1 MLKSQELK
9 NDFVELQQR
18 IQALVDAEQEVPADM
33 VEELTS
39 IKAEYEKE
47 KNAEM
52 SAKKIQKENVKMK
65 MEQNVFNKV
74 LRDVLAKRP
83 VDADLLAKSGLKG
96 VMDEVGSVGAVEGV
110 PARGGY
116 LVPEEYLGLEKNQGD
131 FVMIP
136 MRIVPVSKP
145 EGSMP
150 VIDLSQAK
158 KAGKFMAKHDELSTI
173 GKDNPVFGNI
183 PFKAVS
189 YTGIVPVSV
198 DLNEDSEED
207 LGEVIGEVFGMASK
221 AQENAEAIA
230 KLNAANTIPVVKFGS
245 NKDFTHVEAI
255 KAVVKAV
262 RGKLT
267 GANRANAK
275 VVVCDSDF
283 ASLATITNQNGD
295 FYLKP
300 MATDATRYQIDGVEV
315 ISIADE
321 CMTVGEGEEAVIGGY
336 GYVGNFNKLA
346 CFERKGLE
354 VSADLSNMFDL
365 DAVAIKG
372 KKRFDVQ
379 LLDPKA
385 FVKLM
390 PGA

>member
-83 VDADLLAKSGLKG
+83 VDADLLAKSGIKG
-96 VMDEVGSVGAVEGV
+96 VMDEVGSVGAVEAV

-116 LVPEEYLGLEKNQGD
+116 LVPEEYLGLESVQDD

-136 MRIVPVSKP
+136 MRVIPVSKP
-145 EGSMP
+145 KGSKP

-158 KAGKFMAKHDELSTI
+158 VAGKFMAKHDELSTI
-173 GKDNPVFGNI
+173 GKNNPVFKNI
-183 PFKAVS
+183 PYEAVS

-207 LGEVIGEVFGMASK
+207 LTQTIGEVYSMASK

-230 KLNAANTIPVVKFGS
+230 KLNAATLPVVKFGS

-255 KAVVKAV
+255 KAIIKAV

-267 GANRANAK
+267 GADRANAK
-275 VVVCDSDF
+275 VVICDSDF
-283 ASLATITNQNGD
+283 ADIAQITNQNGD

-315 ISIADE
+315 VSIADE
-321 CMTVGEGEEAVIGGY
+321 CMTAGEGESAVIGGY
-336 GYVGNFNKLA
+336 AYVGNFNKLV

-379 LLDPKA
+379 ILDPKA

>member
-9 NDFVELQQR
+9 NDFVELQQH

-33 VEELTS
+33 VKELTS

-47 KNAEM
+47 KLAEM

-65 MEQNVFNKV
+65 MEQKVFDKV

-96 VMDEVGSVGAVEGV
+96 IVDEVGSVGAVESV

-116 LVPEEYLGLEKNQGD
+116 LVPEEYLGLESVQDD

-136 MRIVPVSKP
+136 MRVIPVSKP
-145 EGSMP
+145 KGSKP

-158 KAGKFMAKHDELSTI
+158 VAGKFMAKHDELSTI
-173 GKDNPVFGNI
+173 GKNNPVFKNI
-183 PFKAVS
+183 PYEAVS

-207 LGEVIGEVFGMASK
+207 LTQTIGEVYSMASK

-230 KLNAANTIPVVKFGS
+230 KLNAATIPVIKLGA
-245 NKDFTHVEAI
+245 NKNFTHVEAI
-255 KAVVKAV
+255 KAIIKAV
-262 RGKLT
+262 RSKLT
-267 GANRANAK
+267 GADRANAK

-283 ASLATITNQNGD
+283 GDIAQITNQNGD
-295 FYLKP
+295 FYLKA

-315 ISIADE
+315 VSIADE
-321 CMTVGEGEEAVIGGY
+321 CMAVGEGEEAVIGGY
-336 GYVGNFNKLA
+336 AYVGNFNKLV